1 MICPLCSHP
10 ESRARSVRAAIAPL
24 VLAVALFALV
34 ADASDWYVAAPR
46 HQPLFVES
54 ARLPEGVLRWRYDD
68 AGELHP
74 WARMVIE
81 SAMQE
86 WAAACGIRF
95 EQSDASDAAP
105 FAWSDALPA
114 HVGAVTG
121 ANVDAAGLRDVLVLF
136 NAPALRDLETLYH
149 VARHEIGHAIG
160 LAHSDVPDAV
170 MSGPPFTPYAI
181 FTPRLAPDDVAG
193 CVALYGPA

>member
-1 MICPLCSHP
+1 MNA
-10 ESRARSVRAAIAPL
+10 RAFVKPTVA
-24 VLAVALFALV
+24 AVALALCTLV
-34 ADASDWYVAAPR
+34 AIASDWRVLAPR
-46 HQPLFVES
+46 HLPLFVES
-54 ARLPEGVLRWRYDD
+54 ARLPGGVLRWRYVD

-95 EQSDASDAAP
+95 ERGDTRDAAP
-105 FAWSDALPA
+105 FAWSDALPE

-121 ANVDAAGLRDVLVLF
+121 ANVGPGGLQDVIVLF
-136 NAPALRDLETLYH
+136 NATALRNLETLYH

-181 FTPRLAPDDVAG
+181 FTPRLTDDDVAG
-193 CVALYGPA
+193 CVELYGPK

>member
-1 MICPLCSHP
+1 MSASAFVKPTV
-10 ESRARSVRAAIAPL
+10 A
-24 VLAVALFALV
+24 AVALALCTLV
-34 ADASDWYVAAPR
+34 AMASDWRVLAPR
-46 HQPLFVES
+46 HQALFVES
-54 ARLPEGVLRWRYDD
+54 ARLPGGVLRWRYVD

-74 WARMVIE
+74 WARLVIE

-95 EQSDASDAAP
+95 ERDDTRDAAP
-105 FAWSDALPA
+105 FAWSDELPE

-121 ANVDAAGLRDVLVLF
+121 ANVGPGGLQDVIVLF
-136 NAPALRDLETLYH
+136 NATALRNLETLYH

-181 FTPRLAPDDVAG
+181 FTPRLTDDDVAG
-193 CVALYGPA
+193 CVELYGPK